1 MYTRKSKGPKI
12 FPGGTP
18 EATGFVDDEFPT
30 SRRPRQFNPM
40 GTTVADAVQPRQM

>member
-18 EATGFVDDEFPT
+18 EATGFVDDEFP
-30 SRRPRQFNPM
+30 SS
-40 GTTVADAVQPRQM
+40 TTVWVQSDKKS